1 MRGLAMTSQPL
12 EECVALEFCCVSN
25 YKARTKAQVKT
36 HSLSNRQ
43 PVPARNGSFPQP
55 QYNVTS
61 NDIWGALIERVSRV
75 ILVQLDYRM
84 HGGCAIG
91 RRTIREDIKIPN
103 KG

>member
-1 MRGLAMTSQPL
+1 MRGLAMTSQPVEESVDL
-12 EECVALEFCCVSN
+12 EVCCVSK
-25 YKARTKAQVKT
+25 YKARTKAQLKT
-36 HSLSNRQ
+36 HSLSNRR
-43 PVPARNGSFPQP
+43 PVPARNGSFPEP

-61 NDIWGALIERVSRV
+61 NDKWGALIERVLRV

-91 RRTIREDIKIPN
+91 RCTIREDIKIPN